1 MTDLPHPDTA
11 SPPARR
17 AVVALGA
24 NLGDRQATL
33 ERAATLI
40 AAEIGPVVAR
50 SRWLETP
57 ALIHPD
63 DPARSYPAFL
73 NGVLVAATP
82 LPPAEILQ
90 RLHAIEARL
99 GRDRSQETAR
109 WRPRLIDLDLIAVED
124 LVQDDPSLVLPHPEM
139 HRRDFVLAPLC
150 EVWPD
155 WRHPLLGRSAR
166 QLLETLGTAQR

>member
-1 MTDLPHPDTA
+1 
-11 SPPARR
+11 
-17 AVVALGA
+17 
-24 NLGDRQATL
+24 
-33 ERAATLI
+33 
-40 AAEIGPVVAR
+40 
-50 SRWLETP
+50 
-57 ALIHPD
+57 
-63 DPARSYPAFL
+63 
-73 NGVLVAATP
+73 VLVAATP

-109 WRPRLIDLDLIAVED
+109 WRPRLIDLDLVAVED

-155 WRHPLLGRSAR
+155 WRHPLLDRSAR
-166 QLLETLGTAQR
+166 QLLEALGSPQR

>member
-1 MTDLPHPDTA
+1 MTDHPHPA
-11 SPPARR
+11 AALPPARR

-33 ERAATLI
+33 EQAATLI

-63 DPARSYPAFL
+63 DPTRSYPPFL
-73 NGVLVAATP
+73 NGVLVASTP

-99 GRDRSQETAR
+99 GRDRSRETAR
-109 WRPRLIDLDLIAVED
+109 WRPRLIDLDLIAVDD
-124 LVQDDPSLVLPHPEM
+124 LVQDDASLVLPHPEM

-166 QLLETLGTAQR
+166 QLLDALSTAQR